1 MEKQTLTD
9 KEIREIKELCFS
21 NPVKA
26 CAKAQIIIDTL
37 QVKSCPTYA
46 EITEKSPRHIQ
57 YIAESLLGI
66 NIEKRKFISLIQ

>member
-26 CAKAQIIIDTL
+26 CATAQIILDTC
-37 QVKSCPTYA
+37 QVISCAEYARVTGKS
-46 EITEKSPRHIQ
+46 KRHIQ